1 MTPSWEANLEN
12 ELALGLMVS
21 SRRSEPPVTEAN
33 DSCRFNVLESAI
45 GEQV

>member
-12 ELALGLMVS
+12 EFALGLMVS

-33 DSCRFNVLESAI
+33 VSCRFNTLESVSRDQ
-45 GEQV
+45 G